1 MQALTFIFDVEG
13 TLVDCVP
20 QVLTSWRLVLADW
33 HLAASPEE
41 LSARSGM
48 DPNDM
53 LAELFPALNEE
64 DRRAI
69 VKRQGEKYRAGFLSS
84 ATAFPRARDL
94 LFEVKRRGSLVGLA
108 TTCDATE
115 LAYYRKLV
123 DANQAIDAVTC
134 GEDVPRG
141 KPHPDLFKLALKRLG
156 VESGIAVGDTPYDA
170 IAARRAG
177 MRAIGLLT
185 GGFSEAVLREAGC
198 VDIVDDPAGLLSALD
213 ERLRL

>member
-1 MQALTFIFDVEG
+1 MQELAFIFDVEG

-20 QVLTSWRLVLADW
+20 QVLTSWTMVLADW
-33 HLAASPEE
+33 HLATSPEK
-41 LSARSGM
+41 LAVRSGM

-53 LAELFPALNEE
+53 LAELLPELNEG
-64 DRRAI
+64 DRKAI
-69 VKRQGEKYRAGFLSS
+69 VKRQGEEYRTGFLSS
-84 ATAFPRARDL
+84 ARAFPQARDL
-94 LFEVKRRGSLVGLA
+94 LFEVKRRGWRVGLA

-123 DANQAIDAVTC
+123 DANKAIDAVAC

-141 KPHPDLFKLALKRLG
+141 KPHPDLFNLALKRLG

-170 IAARRAG
+170 IAARAAG
-177 MRAIGLLT
+177 MHAIGLLT

-198 VDIVDDPAGLLSALD
+198 VDIFDDPAGLLSALD

>member
-1 MQALTFIFDVEG
+1 
-13 TLVDCVP
+13 VP
-20 QVLTSWRLVLADW
+20 GV
-33 HLAASPEE
+33 
-41 LSARSGM
+41 
-48 DPNDM
+48 
-53 LAELFPALNEE
+53 
-64 DRRAI
+64 
-69 VKRQGEKYRAGFLSS
+69 
-84 ATAFPRARDL
+84 AT
-94 LFEVKRRGSLVGLA
+94 GLA
-108 TTCDATE
+108 WTPVGGDILFIEATRVPGGGR
-115 LAYYRKLV
+115 LILTGQLGDV